1 MIKQRGLGLGGV
13 IVALFLVISGALFV
27 FKLLPHY
34 IEYLTIQKI
43 FKRLAAD
50 PDLQTGNRREI
61 VKAFE
66 RHATIDR
73 VDSITGDDVEVDKR
87 GTAVTISARY
97 QVKTPLIANV
107 TLLLDFSP
115 SSGPN

>member
-1 MIKQRGLGLGGV
+1 MRKQRGLGLGGF
-13 IVALFLVISGALFV
+13 IVALFMVVVSVLFV

-34 IEYLTIQKI
+34 MEYMTVQKI

-50 PDLQTGNRREI
+50 PDLQSGNRREI

-87 GTAVTISARY
+87 GVVVVISARY
-97 QVKTPLIANV
+97 QVKAPLFANL
-107 TLLLDFSP
+107 TLLLDFRP
-115 SSGPN
+115 SSAPD